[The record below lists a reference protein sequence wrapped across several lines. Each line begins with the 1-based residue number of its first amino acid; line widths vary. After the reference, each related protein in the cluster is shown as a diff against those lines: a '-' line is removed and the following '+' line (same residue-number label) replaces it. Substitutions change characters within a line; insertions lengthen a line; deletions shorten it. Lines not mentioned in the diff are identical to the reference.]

1 MKSNNSETK
10 KWIIV
15 LLIGTVALA
24 VGIVVLMFDRNVD
37 ENYTGSATAVVVG
50 YEEEE
55 EYDSNMDMLETV
67 YYPVLS
73 FVVDGKE
80 ITERYSQ
87 YYSDMEYD
95 IGESVDVK
103 YLPEDPVKYS
113 IVEDDRGVFI
123 TWWESIVGIL
133 LIALAIYKLI
143 KIRKCSQDSM

>member
-1 MKSNNSETK
+1 MKEKHNGEVK

-15 LLIGTVALA
+15 LLIGILALA
-24 VGIVVLMFDRNVD
+24 VGIAVLLFKKNVD
-37 ENYTGSATAVVVG
+37 ENYTGSAAAVVAG

-55 EYDSNMDMLETV
+55 EYDTNMDMLETV

-73 FVVDGKE
+73 FDVDGKE

-87 YYSDMEYD
+87 YYSEMEYD
-95 IGESVDVK
+95 IGESVDIT
-103 YLPEDPVKYS
+103 YLPEDPAKFS

-123 TWWESIVGIL
+123 FWWESIVGIL

-143 KIRKCSQDSM
+143 KIKKSSR